1 MCTFHYIILGETL
14 RLVYLAQ
21 ESFLHSILTSALIP
35 ISSISSSGT
44 HIILRMISK
53 VICVSHLP
61 FCIFLLLLVFGGL
74 INLSFKLLAQFSTVL
89 YFALYYHSPVANVN
103 STIKF

>member
-14 RLVYLAQ
+14 RLVHLAQ
-21 ESFLHSILTSALIP
+21 ESFLHSILIP

-44 HIILRMISK
+44 HIILRMVSK
-53 VICVSHLP
+53 VVCVCHLP
-61 FCIFLLLLVFGGL
+61 FCVFLLPLFFGGL

-89 YFALYYHSPVANVN
+89 YFVLYYHPPVANVN